1 MQYIDNILTT
11 SSDPSSKL
19 SLAIRAALTIGKATL
34 NKYYNKTGELEV
46 YAIAMGTRSLCLTTS
61 YVSDCEI
68 SSPSP
73 SSQVGLFQT
82 E

>member
-1 MQYIDNILTT
+1 MQFIDNILTT

-19 SLAIRAALTIGKATL
+19 SLAIRAALAIGKATL
-34 NKYYNKTGELEV
+34 DKYYNKTGESEV
-46 YAIAMGTRSLCLTTS
+46 YAIAMGTFFLFLTIS

-68 SSPSP
+68 SSPLP
-73 SSQVGLFQT
+73 SSQVGLFQM